1 MKLKFSIASK
11 ISAGYGILIIFW
23 LINIYISNNAFDKS
37 EEIRSRLISNYQP
50 AHKFLIV
57 LTKEVSQ
64 SDVALRT
71 FISADTKRVESKK
84 RLTNLHMSYIKLK
97 AKLSSLS
104 QTWETENKS
113 YLINIFSE
121 IDSLFINQEAM
132 VIKFDELTVDSDS
145 ISFKSD
151 KSMLTK
157 SNNIFMFT
165 NQIIDKISILNEKL
179 SMKVAQDNQT
189 LLDSIRNMKILLT
202 WSGITLAFLILILS
216 IATIRAIVSP
226 INRLKKVLT
235 VMSFGELPD
244 KPLKVGTDEIGE
256 MGKALNNLIGGL
268 KKLSA
273 FSKEIGKENYSGQ
286 FEPLGNNDELGNSL
300 LLMRDNLKKAFRETM
315 IRRKENFQ
323 RSWTSQGLA
332 EFGEMLR
339 ESQDNLEELTNKILT
354 KLIRYLDAS
363 IGGLFIINDDNK
375 DDVFLE
381 LIAFYAYDR
390 RKYLDKHIKI
400 GESLVGQCVLENETI
415 FMSEIPKDYIH
426 ISSGSGKDDPRS
438 LLIVPLK
445 LNEEVYGVVELA
457 SFKKIE
463 QFQIEFVEKIGES
476 IASTISSAKINIHTS
491 KLLQESNEKSQRLT
505 KQEEES
511 RRQIEDM
518 EKAIN
523 DLKKHATTEREQNKT
538 LVEQYKTDLHNI
550 RTNNE
555 KFSLDNNKLLIDIKN
570 LTLAMDNAIGTYSLS
585 INGDFIEA
593 NDKYLQMVAL
603 SLNELKEKKFSELIS
618 DSQSQTF
625 DMQNFIPNLLSGQVY
640 RKTTKYLI
648 NNESRWL
655 HETFTPLYD
664 ENGKF
669 SKILCLVI
677 NETDETKTKI
687 EQQSMI
693 EKLKADLRKIKQRI
707 V

>member
-244 KPLKVGTDEIGE
+244 KPVKVGTDEIGE